1 MSLPTKIPRTV
12 WVLGFTSLLNDT
24 SSEMIHAVLPLFLTT
39 SLGASVLT
47 VGAIEG
53 IAEATA
59 SILKVF
65 SGAISDYWQRRKG
78 LAVLGYGLSTA
89 MKPLFL
95 IASSPALVLL
105 ARLGDRIGKGI
116 RVAPRDALVADAT
129 DASNRGAA
137 YGLRQSLDTI
147 GAILGPLLALVLM
160 NTTHSFQSIFALAL
174 IPGFLAV
181 AVLFLGV
188 REPRQPYQS
197 LKKANPLHWSTL
209 QRLDWPYWGIVIAA
223 FLFNLGNSSEAF
235 LLLQASR
242 LGINGAQVPLVLV
255 AMNLSYALS
264 AYPVGILSDPVGRV
278 LPYRQSKHQLLLGG
292 WGLYVLIYLGLGLT
306 DSSGLFWVL
315 VVLYGLYLGLTQGV
329 LLALVADR
337 VPPELRGTAFGFLN
351 LSVGVALL
359 PASLLAG
366 WLWQSISPRAAFLSG
381 SGLALAAMLVLWQV
395 KRGAA
400 IE

>member
-1 MSLPTKIPRTV
+1 MLSRPMSLPTKIPRTV
-12 WVLGFTSLLNDT
+12 WVLGLTSLLNDT
-24 SSEMIHAVLPLFLTT
+24 SSEMIHGVLPLFLTT
-39 SLGASVLT
+39 SLGASPLT

-65 SGAISDYWQRRKG
+65 SGAISDYWQRRKS

-160 NTTHSFQSIFALAL
+160 STTHSFQAVFALAL

-188 REPRQPYQS
+188 REPHQPYQS

-209 QRLDWPYWGIVIAA
+209 HRLGWPYWGIVIAA

-235 LLLQASR
+235 LLLKASR
-242 LGINGAQVPLVLV
+242 LGINAAQVPLVLV

-264 AYPVGILSDPVGRV
+264 AYPLGLLSD
-278 LPYRQSKHQLLLGG
+278 RQSKHQLLL
-292 WGLYVLIYLGLGLT
+292 W
-306 DSSGLFWVL
+306 
-315 VVLYGLYLGLTQGV
+315 
-329 LLALVADR
+329 ADR
-337 VPPELRGTAFGFLN
+337 
-351 LSVGVALL
+351 SKIGV
-359 PASLLAG
+359 
-366 WLWQSISPRAAFLSG
+366 
-381 SGLALAAMLVLWQV
+381 
-395 KRGAA
+395 
-400 IE
+400 

>member
-24 SSEMIHAVLPLFLTT
+24 SSEMIHGVLPLFLTT
-39 SLGASVLT
+39 SLGASALT

-65 SGAISDYWQRRKG
+65 SGAISDYWQRRKS

-160 NTTHSFQSIFALAL
+160 STTHSFQAIFALAL

-209 QRLDWPYWGIVIAA
+209 QRLGWPYWGIVIAA

-235 LLLQASR
+235 LLLKASR
-242 LGINGAQVPLVLV
+242 LGINAAQVPLVLV

-264 AYPVGILSDPVGRV
+264 AYPVGILSD
-278 LPYRQSKHQLLLGG
+278 RQSKHQLLLWG
-292 WGLYVLIYLGLGLT
+292 WGLYALIYFGLGFT

-329 LLALVADR
+329 LLALVADL

-351 LSVGVALL
+351 LSVGIALL

-366 WLWQSISPRAAFLSG
+366 WLWQSINPSAAFIG
-381 SGLALAAMLVLWQV
+381 GGGLALVAMLVLRQV
-395 KRGAA
+395 KHGAA
-400 IE
+400 TE

>member
-24 SSEMIHAVLPLFLTT
+24 SSEMIHGVLPLFLTT
-39 SLGASVLT
+39 SLGASALT

-53 IAEATA
+53 LAEATA

-65 SGAISDYWQRRKG
+65 SGAISDYWQRRKS

-160 NTTHSFQSIFALAL
+160 STTHSFQAIFALAL

-209 QRLDWPYWGIVIAA
+209 QRLGWPYWGIVIAA

-235 LLLQASR
+235 LLLKASR
-242 LGINGAQVPLVLV
+242 LGINAAQVPLVLV

-264 AYPVGILSDPVGRV
+264 AYPLGILSD
-278 LPYRQSKHQLLLGG
+278 RQSKHQLLLWG
-292 WGLYVLIYLGLGLT
+292 WGLYALIYFGLGFT

-329 LLALVADR
+329 LLALVADL

-351 LSVGVALL
+351 LSVGIALL

-366 WLWQSISPRAAFLSG
+366 WLWQSISPSAAFIG
-381 SGLALAAMLVLWQV
+381 GGGLALVAMLVLRQV
-395 KRGAA
+395 KHGAA
-400 IE
+400 TE